1 MKGSHIEKLEVKL
14 NDQSTA
20 IWYRN
25 AEQGTKWKC
34 ATINITI
41 SQPDSRV
48 SPVYSF
54 FSATLTTL

>member
-25 AEQGTKWKC
+25 ADQGPQWNC
-34 ATINITI
+34 ATINVTI
-41 SQPDSRV
+41 DHPESRV
-48 SPVYSF
+48 SPDYSLF
-54 FSATLTTL
+54 IIEQF